1 MPLLHFAASTLP
13 FHTFLGFNGTGGRDT
28 FAFTLATEVRSASL
42 DVRGVATNDDVG
54 LLAVPVAVDDVP
66 GRLKG
71 ERERDMMNE

>member
-1 MPLLHFAASTLP
+1 MPFLHFAASALP

-28 FAFTLATEVRSASL
+28 FAFALATEVRSASL